1 MAAVATWVSAGLS
14 AVNCT
19 SDSVANFHVSCPW
32 SSEPSSETSGSGCG
46 SGWAGRS
53 IDVGTSA
60 STRSRT
66 NVPAFCWA
74 TLVLMPWKP
83 ETAIGNFVFAGSV
96 NDAFCQL
103 SLAVRAEP

>member
-19 SDSVANFHVSCPW
+19 SDSVANCHVPRPSG
-32 SSEPSSETSGSGCG
+32 SEPSSETSGSGRR

-60 STRSRT
+60 SMRSRT

-74 TLVLMPWKP
+74 TSVLMPWKP
-83 ETAIGNFVFAGSV
+83 EIEIGDAVLAGSV
-96 NDAFCQL
+96 NVAYCQL
-103 SLAVRAEP
+103 LLAVRAVP